1 MYVEDM
7 FQVVSPT
14 TTRIATKSLLHPRL
28 HEIFQNAQ
36 RRDIAEPLAAALLG
50 VGNSDPIASPE
61 LPEIVEV
68 WEPFVEKARWDRGN
82 GVWTRPGGAAWK
94 ANWWF

>member
-1 MYVEDM
+1 M
-7 FQVVSPT
+7 
-14 TTRIATKSLLHPRL
+14 KWLLHPRL

-50 VGNSDPIASPE
+50 VGNSDPIASPQ

-68 WEPFVEKARWDRGN
+68 WEPFVEKAPWDCGN
-82 GVWTRPGGAAWK
+82 GWKPGQVVFHGDVLPK
-94 ANWWF
+94 WWL